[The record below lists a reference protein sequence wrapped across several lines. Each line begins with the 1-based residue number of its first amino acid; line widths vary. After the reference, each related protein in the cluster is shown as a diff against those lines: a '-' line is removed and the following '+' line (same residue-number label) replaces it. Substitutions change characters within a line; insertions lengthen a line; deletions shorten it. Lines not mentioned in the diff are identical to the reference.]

1 MLSANN
7 FYRDF
12 ILLKLKKQK
21 KEEIKKMKIE
31 VNQRWII
38 LQISCEN
45 DLVVIHISASA
56 ALISSA
62 IPSSLR
68 HWSGCNEMPFLPGNI
83 SSPFE

>member
-31 VNQRWII
+31 VNQR
-38 LQISCEN
+38 
-45 DLVVIHISASA
+45 
-56 ALISSA
+56 
-62 IPSSLR
+62 
-68 HWSGCNEMPFLPGNI
+68 
-83 SSPFE
+83 